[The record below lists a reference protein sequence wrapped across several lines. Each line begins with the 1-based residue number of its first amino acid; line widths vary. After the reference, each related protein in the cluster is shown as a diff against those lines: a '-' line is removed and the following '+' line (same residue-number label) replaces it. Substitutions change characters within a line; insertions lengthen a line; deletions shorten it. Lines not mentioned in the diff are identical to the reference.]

1 MIAALSAGRHQFGT
15 RQLTTLVKMKILA
28 RFVEHRFVLQE
39 FVLANSPQ
47 AAKRARQSE
56 ARRQSNA
63 GQRNTARSYLKRV
76 HVAIDGGDKTL
87 AQAAF
92 KEAEPLIDR
101 AARKGLLEKNA
112 VARYKSRLSAKIK
125 ALSA

>member
-1 MIAALSAGRHQFGT
+1 
-15 RQLTTLVKMKILA
+15 MKILA
-28 RFVEHRFVLQE
+28 RFFEYPSLLQE
-39 FVLANSPQ
+39 SILAKSPQ

-63 GQRNTARSYLKRV
+63 GQRNTARSFLKRV
-76 HVAIDGGDKTL
+76 RTAIDSGDQALAKT
-87 AQAAF
+87 AF

-112 VARYKSRLSAKIK
+112 VARYKSRLSARIK
-125 ALSA
+125 ALGA

>member
-1 MIAALSAGRHQFGT
+1 M
-15 RQLTTLVKMKILA
+15 
-28 RFVEHRFVLQE
+28 
-39 FVLANSPQ
+39 ANSPQ

-76 HVAIDGGDKTL
+76 RAAIDSGDKTT

-92 KEAEPLIDR
+92 KAAEPLIDR

-125 ALSA
+125 ALVA

>member
-1 MIAALSAGRHQFGT
+1 M
-15 RQLTTLVKMKILA
+15 
-28 RFVEHRFVLQE
+28 
-39 FVLANSPQ
+39 ANSPQ

-63 GQRNTARSYLKRV
+63 GQRNTARSHLKRV
-76 HVAIDGGDKTL
+76 RVAIDSGDRTL

-125 ALSA
+125 AIGA